1 MKQLK
6 TKSIATLTYFPCIFF
21 SILLCSSFTNAAED
35 STAQNNVLQP
45 NNLQQASKHLTA
57 ASTPL
62 HEHSSV
68 KPVAD
73 VLAPKPKQQ
82 MPTSVPEQNDSDLQ
96 PKGLTNKASIP
107 ETAPSKTTLSETMQ
121 KDDESDQNDN
131 KIVIVARPQIA
142 GLWGMTIPD
151 AQCIEYYNFMENG
164 DVVVKSGKEWSYG
177 KYLYQVPAQ
186 SEPGSPVLV
195 MQIKYDNLQTDC
207 SGNAIDQRGEQ
218 QQQYVK
224 WTGSSSMEFCGA
236 QEGKQCFASLKRVL
250 P

>member
-1 MKQLK
+1 MKQLN
-6 TKSIATLTYFPCIFF
+6 TKSILTLTSFSSIFF
-21 SILLCSSFTNAAED
+21 GVVLCSLSAFAADNPTANENTLRSSD
-35 STAQNNVLQP
+35 SQQP
-45 NNLQQASKHLTA
+45 GEQFAA

-73 VLAPKPKQQ
+73 VLKSDPKQV
-82 MPTSVPEQNDSDLQ
+82 MPTLVPEQNESETQ
-96 PKGLTNKASIP
+96 PKASMP
-107 ETAPSKTTLSETMQ
+107 KTASSKMVKQE
-121 KDDESDQNDN
+121 EPDQDDN

-142 GLWGMTIPD
+142 GLWGMTIPN
-151 AQCIEYYNFMENG
+151 AHCIEYYNFMENG
-164 DVVVKSGKEWSYG
+164 DVVVKSGKEWTYG

-195 MQIKYDNLQTDC
+195 MQIKYDNLEADC

-224 WTGSSSMEFCGA
+224 WTDSSSMEFCGA
-236 QEGKQCFASLKRVL
+236 QDGAQCFASLKRVL